1 MNELHYQYFQAKF
14 WSIYHHA
21 LKLGVGS
28 GGMYFRTEYE
38 KLVDY
43 VGKNN
48 IKTKIDKDP
57 ARVYR
62 DFVLQNLDLCLK
74 NESFIDYAEENML

>member
-1 MNELHYQYFQAKF
+1 MKCIGFIGKTNSLE
-14 WSIYHHA
+14 I
-21 LKLGVGS
+21 V
-28 GGMYFRTEYE
+28 E
-38 KLVDY
+38 Y

-48 IKTKIDKDP
+48 IKTKIDKDA